1 MQWMTE
7 FVVAGTARRDDR
19 PVVAGQE
26 AWLPHALGNDDGAEP
41 FDVSSPGAGEGGEG
55 QLTRASYVRRFC
67 RRQRRG
73 GKISDQRITQGRLTL
88 IAAEE
93 LYAFRVTRRLNPLCR
108 SDTCT
113 GGERDRG
120 QAGVH

>member
-1 MQWMTE
+1 MPQLGSACHQQ
-7 FVVAGTARRDDR
+7 VDDFFGGLASTVLVDR
-19 PVVAGQE
+19 
-26 AWLPHALGNDDGAEP
+26 
-41 FDVSSPGAGEGGEG
+41 SS
-55 QLTRASYVRRFC
+55 QVRRFC

-73 GKISDQRITQGRLTL
+73 SKISDQRITQGRLTL